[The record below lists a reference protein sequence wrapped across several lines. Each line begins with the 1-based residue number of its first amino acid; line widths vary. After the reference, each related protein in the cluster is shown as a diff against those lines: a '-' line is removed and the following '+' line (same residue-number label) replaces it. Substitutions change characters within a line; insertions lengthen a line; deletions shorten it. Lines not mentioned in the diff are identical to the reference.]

1 MPAAIGMTG
10 SDQASTV
17 VEQPVDKSAPVLLP
31 LAIEAVIYVLLREC
45 WLVLVGVA
53 CCCCTSWLLLLYE
66 HFNPGVVSQGS

>member
-31 LAIEAVIYVLLREC
+31 LATEGVTCTLLGEC
-45 WLVLVGVA
+45 HLVLFAAAVA
-53 CCCCTSWLLLLYE
+53 LGSSCTSASILAL
-66 HFNPGVVSQGS
+66 SR